1 MTTVMPTQ
9 FPLERTEFLLE
20 GPIGLVE
27 CISDCPEAAISLP
40 VTAVLCHPHPL
51 HGGTMH
57 NKVVT
62 IMDRALREVGV
73 HTVRMNFRGAGA
85 SEGSHD
91 DGFGETD
98 DLMMVVDWVRR
109 VRPDDEILLGGFSF
123 GSYVCLRASGKLSL
137 NQLILIAPPV
147 ERYEFS
153 ELKAPKCPWMVIQG
167 DEDDVVPAEAVIS
180 WAREIEPTPR
190 LDVMEQAGHFFHRR
204 LMDLRGLIK
213 NGVRDQLPGKPAA

>member
-1 MTTVMPTQ
+1 MPTQ
-9 FPLERTEFLLE
+9 FPSERAEFLLE
-20 GPIGLVE
+20 GSRGLIE
-27 CISDCPEAAISLP
+27 CISDRAEADITLP
-40 VTAVLCHPHPL
+40 ATAVLCHPHPL

-73 HTVRMNFRGAGA
+73 NTVRMNFRGVGD
-85 SEGSHD
+85 SEGSYD

-98 DLMMVVDWVRR
+98 DLMAVVDWVRR
-109 VRPDDEILLGGFSF
+109 VRPDDELLLGGFSF
-123 GSYVCLRASGKLSL
+123 GSYVCLRASNKLTL

-147 ERYEFS
+147 ERYEFA

-167 DEDDVVPAEAVIS
+167 DEDDVVPADAVIS
-180 WAREIEPTPR
+180 WARNIEPAPR
-190 LDVMEQAGHFFHRR
+190 LDVMEEAGHFFHRR

-213 NGVRDQLPGKPAA
+213 NGVRDQLPGKSGA